1 MYNLYK
7 KMGLIK
13 NFRLRRPQCMGHVL
27 RMKDERAPRK
37 STETIHRRKK
47 TDWKAQKNKNKLI
60 RMLKVC

>member
-13 NFRLRRPQCMGHVL
+13 NFRLRRPQGMGHVL

-37 STETIHRRKK
+37 AMKRYIEGRRPIGRPRK
-47 TDWKAQKNKNKLI
+47 TRI
-60 RMLKVC
+60 S